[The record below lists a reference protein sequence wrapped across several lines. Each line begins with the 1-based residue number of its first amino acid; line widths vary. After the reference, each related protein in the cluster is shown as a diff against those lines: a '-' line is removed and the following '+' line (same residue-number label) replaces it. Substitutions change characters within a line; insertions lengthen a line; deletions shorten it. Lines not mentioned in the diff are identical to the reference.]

1 MQDRQSRHI
10 ETWTE
15 ADDVAS
21 MARGSATVLRRHAEE
36 GRTLITRMRSSS
48 NKRFPNWMDGAFKGL
63 TQTFAIGILVLL
75 AAIFVVLW
83 MQSQPSIHKFGF
95 DFLTS
100 AAWNPPKQNFGAL
113 SAIVGTL
120 MSTAVALVIA
130 IPLSIGIALFLVE
143 IAPEFLRQPLAV
155 AIELLA
161 AIPSIVYG
169 MWGMFVLPPLMSS
182 YVQPW
187 LQKYFGFLPLFKGP
201 PLGIGILTAGI
212 VLALMVIPFIASVTR
227 EVFRM
232 VPKTLKEAAYGV
244 GSTTLEVVRNI
255 MIPYGRKGIAG
266 AIFLGLGRALGETMA
281 VTFVIGNS
289 HHMSLSLFALSN
301 SIASTL
307 AYVNA
312 EADTDIYMSSLIEL
326 GLVLFLITFIILGLA
341 QWWLRRNQ
349 PAGRR

>member
-1 MQDRQSRHI
+1 
-10 ETWTE
+10 
-15 ADDVAS
+15 
-21 MARGSATVLRRHAEE
+21 
-36 GRTLITRMRSSS
+36 
-48 NKRFPNWMDGAFKGL
+48 MDGAFKVL
-63 TQTFAIGILVLL
+63 TQSFAIGILVLL
-75 AAIFVVLW
+75 AAIFIVLW
-83 MQSQPSIHKFGF
+83 VQSEPSIHKFGLG
-95 DFLTS
+95 FLTS
-100 AAWNPPKQNFGAL
+100 TAWNPPKDNFGAL

-143 IAPEFLRQPLAV
+143 IAPDFLRTPLAV

-187 LQKYFGFLPLFKGP
+187 LQKYLGFLPLFKGA

-212 VLALMVIPFIASVTR
+212 VLALMVIPFISSVTR

-232 VPKTLKEAAYGV
+232 VPQTLKEAAYGV
-244 GSTTLEVVRNI
+244 GCTTWEVVRNV

-289 HHMSLSLFALSN
+289 HNLSLSLFAMGN

-307 AYVNA
+307 ANEFT
-312 EADTDIYMSSLIEL
+312 EADTAIYMSSLIEL

-341 QWWLRRNQ
+341 QWWLQRSQSSGSLR
-349 PAGRR
+349 

>member
-1 MQDRQSRHI
+1 MPEGHATALRQ
-10 ETWTE
+10 
-15 ADDVAS
+15 
-21 MARGSATVLRRHAEE
+21 AEE
-36 GRTLITRMRSSS
+36 GRSLITGMRSKP
-48 NKRFPNWMDGAFKGL
+48 NKSFPTWMDSAFKRL
-63 TQTFAIGILVLL
+63 TQFFALSILALL
-75 AAIFVVLW
+75 ASIFIVLW

-100 AAWNPPKQNFGAL
+100 TAWNPPKENFGAL
-113 SAIVGTL
+113 TAIVGTL

-143 IAPEFLRQPLAV
+143 IAPSFLRQPLAI

-169 MWGMFVLPPLMSS
+169 MWGMFVLPDVMSS
-182 YVQPW
+182 TVQPW
-187 LQKYFGFLPLFKGP
+187 LQKAFGFLPLFQGP

-232 VPKTLKEAAYGV
+232 VPQTLKEAAYGV
-244 GSTTLEVVRNI
+244 GSTTWEVVRNI

-281 VTFVIGNS
+281 VTFVIGNA
-289 HHMSLSLFALSN
+289 HHLSFSLFALGN

-307 AYVNA
+307 ANEFT
-312 EADTDIYMSSLIEL
+312 EADTPIYMSSLIEL

-341 QWWLRRNQ
+341 QWWLRRGQ
-349 PAGRR
+349 PQGRR